1 MTNNNIIRQ
10 FEFFNEISEN
20 LELCSQKILNIY
32 DNYDQSIE
40 LKDDKS
46 PLTEADL
53 ASNEHI
59 SDLLS
64 SISAYPI
71 ISEEGEQKYTCL
83 LYTSPSP
90 RDGIGS
96 RMPSSA

>member
-1 MTNNNIIRQ
+1 MTNNNIIRP

-46 PLTEADL
+46 
-53 ASNEHI
+53 H
-59 SDLLS
+59 
-64 SISAYPI
+64 
-71 ISEEGEQKYTCL
+71 
-83 LYTSPSP
+83 
-90 RDGIGS
+90 
-96 RMPSSA
+96 